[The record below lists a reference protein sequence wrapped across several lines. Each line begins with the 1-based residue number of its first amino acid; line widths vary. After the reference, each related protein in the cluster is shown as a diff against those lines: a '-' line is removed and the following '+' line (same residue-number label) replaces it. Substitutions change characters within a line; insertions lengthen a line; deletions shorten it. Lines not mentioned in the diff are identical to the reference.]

1 VSEDKKTSVLEEK
14 GEHSEAE
21 VLETEDT
28 QESGPGAT
36 EEAQEESP
44 EAQEESPEAL
54 EPEEQIATLEKKLQE
69 AEEKWLR
76 GVAEMDNLRKRT
88 RRDVEEAVIRGRTD
102 VLREILPAI
111 DSIDLALNTVDDKTE
126 IKGIVEGM
134 SMVRKQFISATERFG
149 LKAVESQDKAFDP
162 NFHEA
167 VAQLESEEHE
177 AGQIVEEMRK
187 GYLLGDRLLRAAMVI
202 VSKGK
207 PVAEEEAGDGEDE
220 NDVPIDDGGMD
231 D

>member
-1 VSEDKKTSVLEEK
+1 VSEDKKTSVVDEK
-14 GEHSEAE
+14 GDPSEVE
-21 VLETEDT
+21 VLETGDT
-28 QESGPGAT
+28 QASEPGAA
-36 EEAQEESP
+36 E

-54 EPEEQIATLEKKLQE
+54 EPEAQIARLEKKLQQ
-69 AEEKWLR
+69 AQEKWLR

-88 RRDVEEAVIRGRTD
+88 RRDVEEAGIRGRTD

-167 VAQLESEEHE
+167 VAQVESDEHE

-207 PVAEEEAGDGEDE
+207 PVPEDETVEAAEEI
-220 NDVPIDDGGMD
+220 NVTIDDGGED
-231 D
+231 G